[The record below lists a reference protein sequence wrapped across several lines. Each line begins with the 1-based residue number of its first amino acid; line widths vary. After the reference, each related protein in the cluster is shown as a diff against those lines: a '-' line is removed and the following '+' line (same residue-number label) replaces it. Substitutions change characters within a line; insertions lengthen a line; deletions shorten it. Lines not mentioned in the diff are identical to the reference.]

1 MKKILAEKIDH
12 VMICVKDLKQAVST
26 YADLFKTEF
35 YPVEPLAL
43 GPVGV
48 KAAALNASGLEL
60 IEAHEPGGRAAE
72 FMGRA
77 GEAPWG
83 IAFKVPDVEQAL
95 EAAASQGV
103 RLLGREDGPTRK
115 AAVLEP
121 EDAHGVMI
129 KLVEYFPAYTVA
141 DLEYVT
147 RWRKARGMS
156 EPVIAGKLE
165 KVDHV
170 LVYIENIEAARE
182 KFGNLFHTKFPEPHR
197 GTIGSGSMC
206 VDGLGIEL
214 ISGGS
219 PDSGAMRFIRAR
231 KSEGFSGEG
240 VGAISLK
247 VSEYESIFSAMK
259 GRNIPLLATRDLPTR
274 KVALFSA
281 GGGIGA
287 GFEIIEYR
295 PLAHPIVCQEMY
307 HDMMTQ
313 SRAGG

>member
-1 MKKILAEKIDH
+1 MKKISAEKIDH
-12 VMICVKDLKQAVST
+12 VMICVKDLPQSISI

-43 GPVGV
+43 KKVGIG
-48 KAAALNASGLEL
+48 AAALDASGLEL
-60 IEAHEPGGRAAE
+60 IEADDAGGRAAG
-72 FMGRA
+72 FMDRA
-77 GEAPWG
+77 GEAAWG
-83 IAFKVPDVEQAL
+83 IAFKVPDVE
-95 EAAASQGV
+95 EAIEAGASQGV
-103 RLLGREDGPTRK
+103 RLLGREEGPTRK
-115 AAVLEP
+115 VAVLEP
-121 EDAHGVMI
+121 EDTHGVMI

-147 RWRKARGMS
+147 RWRKVRGMP
-156 EPVIAGKLE
+156 EPVIAGRLE

-170 LVYIENIEAARE
+170 LIYVENIEAARE
-182 KFGNLFHTKFPEPHR
+182 RFGNLFHTKFPEPHR

-231 KSEGFSGEG
+231 KSEGSSGEG
-240 VGAISLK
+240 IGAVSLK
-247 VSEYESIFSAMK
+247 VSEFGSVFSAMK
-259 GRNIPLLATRDLPTR
+259 NRNVPLLATRDLPTR

-295 PLAHPIVCQEMY
+295 PLAHAIVCQEMY
-307 HDMMTQ
+307 HDMTR